1 MRQRLCL
8 SGLLAAMIFALTPG
22 ASAQPNQDPSDLW
35 ADFNHYVLVARP
47 DLAMASA
54 TALLNRVNGQQLLD
68 IAENSD
74 YKDYATRTL
83 PVAMRIES
91 LKSIAERIDTML
103 DTAKLERSREPQ
115 RIRDAIERLGEGA
128 RANLNARRQLSA
140 AGQFAAP
147 QLLDALL
154 SEDDS
159 RLHPYIVE
167 AMQSVGRPLVYPL
180 AESLPHLETVSTTQ
194 VARVLGNLG
203 YPRALPYLKL
213 AAENERIDP
222 HARTVV
228 EAAFKRIVARL
239 DADVTLEMPASELFL
254 QLGRDYYIAGTAGD
268 RLVGYDPSTGRGMV
282 WSYDR
287 KTGLVMTAVPGSIY
301 PDVLAMRAARQSLDL
316 DPEADPSLSLWLTA
330 NLRRENRLPAGQTD
344 PSYGYTHEPAYY
356 VLMAGPQRQLAVLQ
370 QALNVRDVMLSLDA
384 IAALADT
391 AGPQTLLEEAAAG
404 QQPVIK
410 ALSDPN
416 RQIRFR
422 AAETLAKARPR
433 LPFPADDRIVPVLSE
448 AVRQSDQLYAVAIG
462 KDQSSTNRLTA
473 VLRELGFEV
482 FGSTQLGQTLSSVN
496 AAPGIDLI
504 VADGSAERVMGV
516 IRQTSDVYKL
526 TATPVLAVVGPV
538 DQVAVLREYRDEPR
552 ISTTDAREDDAR
564 LTEAIESI
572 MAQSG
577 KDAISPEQADEFAIT
592 ALTLLNE
599 IAIGSGE
606 IFNAA
611 VAEGALIQAIN
622 DQRIDVAI
630 LAAEVLS
637 RINSTAAQEA
647 IARVALDEDRDP
659 EVRIAALSSLARS
672 ARTFGNQL
680 PKVQLDGIL
689 EMVKTAR
696 GELALAAGQAH
707 GALSLPTSNLVDV
720 LRSE

>member
-8 SGLLAAMIFALTPG
+8 SGLLAAMIFVLTPM
-22 ASAQPNQDPSDLW
+22 ASAQPSQDPSDLW

-54 TALLNRVNGQQLLD
+54 TALLNRVNGQELLD

-115 RIRDAIERLGEGA
+115 RIRNAIERLGDGA

-147 QLLDALL
+147 QMLDALL
-154 SEDDS
+154 SEDDE

-167 AMQSVGRPLVYPL
+167 AMEDVGRSLVYPL
-180 AESLPHLETVSTTQ
+180 SEALPQLETVPTTQ

-213 AAENERIDP
+213 AAEKDGIDP

-228 EAAFKRIVARL
+228 EAAFRRIVSRL
-239 DADVTLEMPASELFL
+239 DADISLETPASELFL
-254 QLGRDYYIAGTAGD
+254 QLGRDYYLAGTAGD
-268 RLVGYDPSTGRGMV
+268 TLVGYDQSTGQGMV

-287 KTGLVMTAVPGSIY
+287 KTGLVMTAVPGNIY
-301 PDVLAMRAARQSLDL
+301 PDVLAMRAGRQSLDL
-316 DPEADPSLSLWLTA
+316 NPDADQSLSLWLTA
-330 NLRRENRLPAGQTD
+330 NLRRENRLPAGETD
-344 PSYGYTHEPAYY
+344 PSYGYAHEPAYY

-370 QALNVRDVMLSLDA
+370 QALTVRDVMLALDA

-391 AGPQTLLEEAAAG
+391 AGPQTLLGEADAG
-404 QQPVIK
+404 QQPVLK

-433 LPFPADDRIVPVLSE
+433 SPFPADDRVVPVLSE

-462 KDQSSTNRLTA
+462 KDQTSTNRLTA
-473 VLRELGFEV
+473 ALREFGFEV
-482 FGSTQLGQTLSSVN
+482 FGATELGETLSSVN
-496 AAPGIDLI
+496 AAPGVDLI
-504 VADGSAERVMGV
+504 VVDGSAERILRM
-516 IRQTSDVYKL
+516 IRQTTDVYKL
-526 TATPVLAVVGPV
+526 TATPVLAVVGAV
-538 DQVAVLREYRDEPR
+538 DQVAVVREYRDDPR
-552 ISTTDAREDDAR
+552 VSTTNALEDDAQ

-572 MAQSG
+572 MAESG
-577 KDAISPEQADEFAIT
+577 KDAISPDQADEFAIT

-599 IAIGSGE
+599 IAIGSGQ

-611 VAEGALIQAIN
+611 DAEGALIEAIG
-622 DQRIDVAI
+622 DERIDVAI

-637 RINSTAAQEA
+637 RLDSTAAQEA
-647 IARVALDEDRDP
+647 IAEVALDEDRDP
-659 EVRIAALSSLARS
+659 EVRVAALNSLARS

-680 PKVQLDGIL
+680 SRIELDGVL
-689 EMVKTAR
+689 EMVKTSQ
-696 GELALAAGQAH
+696 GEMALAAGRAH
-707 GALSLPTSNLVDV
+707 GALTLPTSNLVDV